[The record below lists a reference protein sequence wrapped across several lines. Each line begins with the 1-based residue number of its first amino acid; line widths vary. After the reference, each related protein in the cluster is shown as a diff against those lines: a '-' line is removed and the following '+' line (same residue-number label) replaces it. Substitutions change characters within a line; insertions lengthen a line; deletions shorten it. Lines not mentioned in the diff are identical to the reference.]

1 MKRAWVLVL
10 AIAAL
15 AFAIWYFMRDKE
27 QAAAYR
33 TRQTAT
39 RTLAE
44 YLAKKFPDARVLVIS
59 NPFTPG
65 SGTPSEVLK
74 MEQAGIAGLRQ
85 GFGSKANLNVTFP
98 ELKPAARSNP
108 RSYLTDPETPTPLSY
123 LVAEDAFDK
132 LAADSDVVVSLIG
145 LPVAL
150 DKVQCWQKSGKPS
163 FGLLLP
169 DLRIIGGAAEVRKAV
184 SSGKLAAFVMA
195 RPGGTKDQFVL
206 VTPENFDQMQKQ
218 YPKLLPD

>member
-1 MKRAWVLVL
+1 MKRASVFVV
-10 AIAAL
+10 AVAVA
-15 AFAIWYFMRDKE
+15 AFAIWYFTRDKE

-33 TRQTAT
+33 ARQAAT

-44 YLAKKFPDARVLVIS
+44 YLAKKLPDARVLVLS
-59 NPFTPG
+59 NPFTQSG
-65 SGTPSEVLK
+65 SPPDVVK
-74 MEQAGIAGLRQ
+74 MEQAGTSGLRE
-85 GFGSKANLNVTFP
+85 GFGSKAKVNIAYP
-98 ELKPAARSNP
+98 ELKPGALKDP

-132 LAADSDVVVSLIG
+132 LAHGYDVIVSLIG

-150 DKVQCWQKSGKPS
+150 DKVQCWQNSGKPS

-169 DLRIIGGAAEVRKAV
+169 DLRIIGGGADVRKAL
-184 SSGKLAAFVMA
+184 SSGKLAAFIIA
-195 RPGGTKDQFVL
+195 QPGGTKEQCVL
-206 VTPENFDQMQKQ
+206 VTAENVDQVLQQ